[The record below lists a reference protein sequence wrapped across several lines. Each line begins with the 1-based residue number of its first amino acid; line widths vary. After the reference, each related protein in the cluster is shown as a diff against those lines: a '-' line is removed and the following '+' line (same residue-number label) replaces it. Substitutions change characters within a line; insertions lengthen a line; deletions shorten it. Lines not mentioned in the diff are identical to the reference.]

1 MYRKILVPLD
11 GSILAEGVLPYVRSI
26 ARAIHVPVELLQVN
40 DRARA
45 RADVPAVQVA
55 QYLEKIAASFSGIT
69 DVKCTL
75 ELGNPADAI
84 VDHAAG
90 QPDALIAMATHGY
103 SGGQRWL
110 LGSVA
115 EKVLHGATNHLLLVR
130 PAGGDIEGEAR
141 LNTILVP
148 LDGSELA
155 EEVLPTVIELASFL
169 KFEAVLVRVLVRVYF
184 GPPDEFLP
192 VFGSNIPNENELWAQ
207 AGAEVSHYLNE
218 KVEHLRAKGLPNV
231 SSVLIE
237 GGAEGAAA
245 AIIDLARKSSDNLV
259 IMSTHGRSGIG
270 RWLLG
275 SVTERV
281 VRHSGNPVLVIR
293 PQS

>member
-1 MYRKILVPLD
+1 L
-11 GSILAEGVLPYVRSI
+11 
-26 ARAIHVPVELLQVN
+26 
-40 DRARA
+40 
-45 RADVPAVQVA
+45 
-55 QYLEKIAASFSGIT
+55 SG
-69 DVKCTL
+69 
-75 ELGNPADAI
+75 P
-84 VDHAAG
+84 
-90 QPDALIAMATHGY
+90 Q
-103 SGGQRWL
+103 
-110 LGSVA
+110 
-115 EKVLHGATNHLLLVR
+115 
-130 PAGGDIEGEAR
+130 GDIGGKAR

-155 EEVLPTVIELASFL
+155 EKVLPTVIELASFL
-169 KFEAVLVRVLVRVYF
+169 KVEAVLVRVLVRVYF

-192 VFGSNIPNENELWAQ
+192 VFGSNIPNQNELWAQ

-218 KVEHLRAKGLPNV
+218 KVEHLHAKGLPNV

>member
-1 MYRKILVPLD
+1 MYKKISVPLD
-11 GSILAEGVLPYVRSI
+11 GSTLSEGVLPYVRAM
-26 ARAIHVPVELLQVN
+26 ARAIRVPVELLRVN
-40 DRARA
+40 DVAKPRAY
-45 RADVPAVQVA
+45 VPAVQVDE
-55 QYLEKIAASFSGIT
+55 YLEKIAASFSGIT
-69 DVKCTL
+69 KVTRAV
-75 ELGNPADAI
+75 ELGNPADLI
-84 VDHAAG
+84 VDRAAG
-90 QPDALIAMATHGY
+90 QPDTLIAMATHGH
-103 SGGQRWL
+103 SGAQRWL

-130 PAGGDIEGEAR
+130 PAGGDIGDEAR
-141 LNTILVP
+141 LNTVLVP

-155 EEVLPTVIELASFL
+155 EEVLPTVADLSAGL
-169 KFEAVLVRVLVRVYF
+169 KLEIVLVHVLVRVYF
-184 GPPDEFLP
+184 GQPDAFLP
-192 VFGSNIPNENELWAQ
+192 VFGSNVPNENELWAQ
-207 AGAEVSHYLNE
+207 ARSEASRYLSE
-218 KVEHLRAKGLPNV
+218 KVEQLRAKGLPNV

>member
-1 MYRKILVPLD
+1 M
-11 GSILAEGVLPYVRSI
+11 
-26 ARAIHVPVELLQVN
+26 
-40 DRARA
+40 
-45 RADVPAVQVA
+45 
-55 QYLEKIAASFSGIT
+55 
-69 DVKCTL
+69 
-75 ELGNPADAI
+75 
-84 VDHAAG
+84 
-90 QPDALIAMATHGY
+90 GY
-103 SGGQRWL
+103 SGAQRWL

-130 PAGGDIEGEAR
+130 PAGGDISGEAR
-141 LNTILVP
+141 LNTVLVP

-155 EEVLPTVIELASFL
+155 EEVLPTVTDLSACL
-169 KFEAVLVRVLVRVYF
+169 KLEVVLVHVLVRVYF
-184 GPPDEFLP
+184 GPPDAFLP
-192 VFGSNIPNENELWAQ
+192 VFGEQYSEPKMSSGHRLGSEASQ
-207 AGAEVSHYLNE
+207 YLSE
-218 KVEHLRAKGLPNV
+218 KVEQLRAKGLPNV

>member
-1 MYRKILVPLD
+1 
-11 GSILAEGVLPYVRSI
+11 
-26 ARAIHVPVELLQVN
+26 VPVELLQVN

-45 RADVPAVQVA
+45 RAYVPAVQVA
-55 QYLEKIAASFSGIT
+55 PYLEKIAASFSGIT

-75 ELGNPADAI
+75 EQGNPADAI

-115 EKVLHGATNHLLLVR
+115 EKVLHRATNHLLLVR
-130 PAGGDIEGEAR
+130 PAEGDIGGEAR
-141 LNTILVP
+141 LSTILVP

-155 EEVLPTVIELASFL
+155 EKVLPTVTDLSAFL
-169 KFEAVLVRVLVRVYF
+169 KLEAVLVHVLVRVYF
-184 GPPDEFLP
+184 GPPDELLP
-192 VFGSNIPNENELWAQ
+192 VFGSNIPNQNELWAQ
-207 AGAEVSHYLNE
+207 AGSEASHYLSE
-218 KVEHLRAKGLPNV
+218 KVAQLRTKGLPNV